1 MLTRRTDLRNV
12 AIIAH
17 VDHGKTTLVDAMLK
31 QSRIFREN
39 QQVGSLILD
48 THELERERGITILA
62 KNTAIRYRDVK
73 INIIDTPGHA
83 DFGSEV
89 ERVLKL
95 ADGCLLL
102 VDAVEGPMPQTRYV
116 LKKALDLGLRPVV
129 GINKVDRP
137 RARPNEALAATQD
150 LFLDL
155 ATDADQLDFP
165 VVYLIAKDGRAGL
178 APDALAPDLTPLFE
192 TILTGIPAP
201 EVDLASP
208 FQALVAALDYDS
220 HLGRIAIGRLVR
232 GVVRAGAPMV
242 RITRDGTRSAESG
255 RRTRQLLVFEGLRR
269 IEVDRVEAGEIV
281 ALVGLDDVGIGD
293 TIADPAAPE
302 PLPTIAVDEPTVRI
316 TLGVNTSPFAGREGK
331 YQTSR
336 QLRARLEREL
346 ETNLGL
352 RVEETDGPDRF
363 LLSGR
368 GELHLSI
375 LIETMRREGY
385 EFEVSRPE
393 VITKRVDGQ
402 LHEPIE
408 AVVIDTTEEQIG
420 AVTELLGSRLARL
433 VNIRQR
439 DAVAGSEEV
448 RLEYHLPTRGL
459 IGLRTKLLT
468 ATRGNATISSLFLGY
483 EPWQGT
489 IATNR
494 GGALIATET
503 GQAVSY
509 GLASAQERGQL
520 FIEPGVEV
528 YEGMIVGVAPRA
540 LDIPVNVCRQKK
552 ATNIRSSTAEIAVKL
567 TPPRR
572 LSLEEALDF
581 LEADEL
587 LEVTPRSL
595 RLRKRLL
602 TEHERARAR
611 KQESKLLAVR

>member
-1 MLTRRTDLRNV
+1 MHRTDLRNV

-31 QSRIFREN
+31 QTRIVREY
-39 QQVGSLILD
+39 QQIGSLILD
-48 THELERERGITILA
+48 ANELERERGITILA
-62 KNTAIRYRDVK
+62 KNTALRYRDVK

-116 LKKALDLGLRPVV
+116 LKKALELGLRPVV
-129 GINKVDRP
+129 GINKIDRP
-137 RARPNEALAATQD
+137 RARPAEALEATQD
-150 LFLDL
+150 LFLEL
-155 ATDADQLDFP
+155 ATDAEQLDFP
-165 VVYLIAKDGRAGL
+165 VVYLIAKEGRAGL
-178 APDALAPDLTPLFE
+178 APDALAADLTPLFE
-192 TILTGIPAP
+192 AILAGIPGP
-201 EVDLASP
+201 EVDPAAP
-208 FQALVAALDYDS
+208 FQALVAALDYDN
-220 HLGRIAIGRLVR
+220 HLGRIAIGRLMR
-232 GVVRAGAPMV
+232 GTLRAGDPMV
-242 RITRDGTRSAESG
+242 RLTREGALASESA
-255 RRTRQLLVFEGLRR
+255 RKTRQLFVFEGLKRV
-269 IEVDRVEAGEIV
+269 EVGRVEAGEII

-331 YQTSR
+331 FQTSR

-346 ETNLGL
+346 ETNIGL
-352 RVEETDGPDRF
+352 RVEDTESADRF

-393 VITKRVDGQ
+393 VILKQIDGQ
-402 LHEPIE
+402 LHEPVE
-408 AVVIDTTEEQIG
+408 MLVIDTTEEYVG
-420 AVTELLGSRLARL
+420 AVTELIGPRLARM
-433 VNIRQR
+433 VNLRHSETS
-439 DAVAGSEEV
+439 AGSTDV
-448 RLEYHLPTRGL
+448 RLEYHIPTRGL
-459 IGLRTKLLT
+459 IGLRNQLLT
-468 ATRGNATISSLFLGY
+468 ATRGNATMSSLFLGY
-483 EPWQGT
+483 QPWQGS
-489 IATNR
+489 IAASR

-503 GQAVSY
+503 GVAVSY
-509 GLASAQERGQL
+509 GLAGAQERGQL
-520 FIEPGVEV
+520 FIEPGAEV

-540 LDIPVNVCRQKK
+540 MDIPVNVCRQKK

-587 LEVTPRSL
+587 LEVTPKQL

-602 TEHERARAR
+602 TETERSRAR
-611 KQESKLLAVR
+611 KHEAKLVGVR

>member
-1 MLTRRTDLRNV
+1 MRTQRTDLRNL

-31 QSRIFREN
+31 QSRVFREH

-48 THELERERGITILA
+48 SHELERERGITILA
-62 KNTAIRYRDVK
+62 KNTAIRYRNVK

-89 ERVLKL
+89 ERVLTL

-116 LKKALDLGLRPVV
+116 LKKALALGLRPIV

-137 RARPNEALAATQD
+137 RARPLEALEATQD
-150 LFLDL
+150 LFLEV
-155 ATDADQLDFP
+155 ATDADQLEFP
-165 VVYLIAKDGRAGL
+165 VVYLVAKEGRAGVQ
-178 APDALAPDLTPLFE
+178 PDALAPDLTPLFE
-192 TILTGIPAP
+192 TILAAIPCPTVERDAP
-201 EVDLASP
+201 V
-208 FQALVAALDYDS
+208 QALIAALDYDP
-220 HLGRIAIGRLVR
+220 HLGRIAIGRLMR
-232 GVVRAGAPMV
+232 GTLRTGAPVVRVRSDGAIAP
-242 RITRDGTRSAESG
+242 ESG
-255 RRTRQLLVFEGLRR
+255 RKVRQLLVFEGLK
-269 IEVDRVEAGEIV
+269 RVEVTEIAAGEIV
-281 ALVGLDDVGIGD
+281 ALVGLDDVAIGD
-293 TIADPAAPE
+293 TIADPAFPE
-302 PLPTIAVDEPTVRI
+302 PLPAIAVDEPTVRI

-336 QLRARLEREL
+336 QLRDRLEREL

-352 RVEETDGPDRF
+352 RVEETESPDRF

-393 VITKRVDGQ
+393 VIVKRVDGQ
-402 LHEPIE
+402 LQEPVE
-408 AVVIDTTEEQIG
+408 ELVIDTTDEYVG
-420 AVTELLGSRLARL
+420 AVAELVGPRLARL
-433 VNIRQR
+433 VNIRHR
-439 DAVAGSEEV
+439 ETSAGTTDV
-448 RLEYHLPTRGL
+448 RLVYRIPTRGL
-459 IGLRTKLLT
+459 IGLRTQLLT
-468 ATRGNATISSLFLGY
+468 ATRGNATMSTLFLGY
-483 EPWQGT
+483 EPWQGPL
-489 IATNR
+489 AASR
-494 GGALIATET
+494 GGALIATES
-503 GQAVSY
+503 GRAVAY

-520 FIEPGVEV
+520 FIEPGTEV

-572 LSLEEALDF
+572 LSLEDALDF
-581 LEADEL
+581 LAADEL
-587 LEVTPRSL
+587 LEVTPKSL

-602 TEHERARAR
+602 SEHERARAR
-611 KQESKLLAVR
+611 KQEAKAALAL